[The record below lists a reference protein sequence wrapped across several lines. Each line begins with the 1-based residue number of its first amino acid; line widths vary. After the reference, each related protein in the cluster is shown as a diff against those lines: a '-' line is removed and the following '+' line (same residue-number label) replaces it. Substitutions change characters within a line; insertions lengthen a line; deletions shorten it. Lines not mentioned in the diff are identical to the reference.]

1 METKDAIL
9 RRKSVRC
16 FSGTKLARE
25 DLEKIL
31 FAGVQ
36 APSGKNGQ
44 PWRFYVIQQ
53 DRKLFRQISGLTV
66 YDSFV
71 RTADCLILVFLD
83 KNESYHYIKDCQGV
97 GACIENMLLTVT
109 DLGLGACWIGEILN
123 RDLYVRG
130 LLKLG
135 KRYDLMA
142 ALAVGHPKGE
152 SEPAKKRDWKD
163 CILSMR

>member
-1 METKDAIL
+1 METRDVIL
-9 RRKSVRC
+9 NRRSVRN
-16 FSGTKLARE
+16 FSGAKLRRE

-31 FAGVQ
+31 SAGAK

-44 PWRFYVIQQ
+44 PWRFYVIQE
-53 DRKLFRQISGLTV
+53 DRKLFRQISGLTI
-66 YDSFV
+66 YDGFV
-71 RTADCLILVFLD
+71 KTADCLILVFLD
-83 KNESYHYIKDCQGV
+83 KNESYHYIKDCQAV

-123 RDLYVRG
+123 RDLYVRS

-142 ALAVGHPKGE
+142 ALAVGYPKGE
-152 SEPAKKRDWKD
+152 SEPAEKRDWKE
-163 CILSMR
+163 CVLSFR